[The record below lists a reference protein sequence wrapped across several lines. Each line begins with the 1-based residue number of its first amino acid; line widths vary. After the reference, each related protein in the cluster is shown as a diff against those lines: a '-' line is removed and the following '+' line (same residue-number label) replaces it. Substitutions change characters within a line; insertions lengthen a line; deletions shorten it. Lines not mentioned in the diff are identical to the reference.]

1 MDRRGA
7 LKGILSA
14 CSAPYFV
21 PVERLMRIKPI
32 VVPCPPLTLEI
43 MQEAFANEDLLD
55 CMRYQMRAVPYM
67 KADPYSQAM
76 VRFVGLDWTRPDR
89 PNVVLTGLS
98 ATSERLL
105 LSSSPPAS
113 SLSP

>member
-1 MDRRGA
+1 MNRRDA
-7 LKGILSA
+7 LRGILLS

-43 MQEAFANEDLLD
+43 MQEAFANDDLLH

-67 KADPYSQAM
+67 KSDPYSQA
-76 VRFVGLDWTRPDR
+76 VIRFVELDWTRPDR

-98 ATSERLL
+98 ATSEPPL
-105 LSSSPPAS
+105 LSASPPAS
-113 SLSP
+113 SRPA